1 MQPNLWNPPNEV
13 LDEQLIKKQSFL
25 TTASECLTK
34 CKLEN
39 FDLAMIAAIEEDENH
54 KSFECT
60 CIQKDF
66 YKFTM
71 QDFSHKCTNIGNARF
86 SWCPDLGREISKS
99 VFSLCFVSLPKLKC

>member
-13 LDEQLIKKQSFL
+13 LDEQLIKNQSSL
-25 TTASECLTK
+25 TTASECLTE

-60 CIQKDF
+60 CIQKNF

-86 SWCPDLGREISKS
+86 SWCPDLDGPCSQGND
-99 VFSLCFVSLPKLKC
+99 